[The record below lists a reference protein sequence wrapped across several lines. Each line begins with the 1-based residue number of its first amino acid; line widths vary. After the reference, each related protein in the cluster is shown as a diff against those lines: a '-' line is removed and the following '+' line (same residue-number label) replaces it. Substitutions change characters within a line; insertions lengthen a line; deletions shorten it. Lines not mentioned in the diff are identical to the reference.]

1 MSDTRGNQTG
11 HELELSP
18 DEGTEKIGDLFN
30 PGYPD
35 SGNEPRD
42 GLVTTDSGQDIS
54 RAARVTLGSY
64 LSSATKGQVGVTR
77 PNSFQLS
84 DGSSPATAA
93 FDSNGSS
100 RQSPAL
106 TRRDVEASGKTVG
119 TYLDLAK
126 GYEPAARSFEG
137 TKHSEYSRS
146 GNNPFQDS
154 DISIKNYS
162 EPEARARGQDG
173 NSVLLNIRPRGAG
186 SASELGNPNISPLP
200 ESAPILQ
207 KKISDVL
214 RNNRFNPIERAFVQN
229 HTLTGTGTTLQRKL
243 GVHEKDNGKVI
254 RQDLLEQVG
263 LKLMIRAT
271 GHSIPGQDLLDSTNN
286 LQDTNNF
293 APLIPSAPQL
303 TGLPLIDVVNLRAG
317 NVAVAED
324 ILGVGVTPE
333 SARAEYINDIYPEG
347 IDRSQDGSRDAFTGK
362 SYGVLNSHI
371 EPFGGPLPIGT
382 FTTTVAGIIAI
393 VGASALVSLLPL
405 LLGGSTAISARQ
417 STFNADPSTLIKGK
431 RSFLNAEADGYS
443 RDNLQEFV
451 LSLLGIPKTDH
462 NWGLCLLTG
471 IGAFF
476 GIEIRRPVAGQGVSI
491 DEDSILE
498 SIFNIV
504 TAPGYYAVVIRNAI
518 RDTEQ
523 IVRAIEDFSGSVSG
537 TNVVGAISGL
547 FKIVES
553 ITTSALYRFIMSM
566 TALGNQ
572 VLNYAVRPEND
583 IAGYLENPDRH
594 RSRISESS
602 QSVETM
608 EAVLGG
614 DLGSKRASSL
624 AWKHSAPYSAYVLPG
639 TFVSALDTSPAGGR
653 DLGKLAPS
661 ERVRSGESG
670 NRIPKDQVHL
680 IENKLEAEYV
690 PFYFQDLRTNE
701 IISFHAFLTDLS
713 DGFAASYNSTT
724 GYGRADEVMVY
735 NNTKRSISFG
745 FQVVATSVEDLD
757 VMYWN
762 VNKLISML
770 YPQYSRGRVMTSG
783 GDKFIQPFSQIP
795 TASPMIRLRI
805 GDIIRGN
812 YSKFGLARLFGLGQD
827 ESSFRFDSEDSAQ
840 RSYERRRRAALP
852 DALRRAR
859 EELSGRQKGAGDMVT
874 LRAISRDQPL
884 WCNRQGQAAWLGT
897 ETVPNP
903 PRRRRRPDMNFAL
916 NIYRP
921 GVPSRLQESID
932 SGQGKNLP
940 ANTEVRIIE
949 TIDFSG
955 LSSEATAAFLAATG
969 PDESVAVRPRDDP
982 QFLVEIVTSA
992 PEVEAELAEVLGDF
1006 KYFYVLQSDVTGYS
1020 SSQVQARANEI
1031 LDEEIGTA
1039 PSDRDQNTLE
1049 DFFSGAEGKNP
1060 IVRSFEST
1068 RGRGLAGFITSL
1080 NMADLIEPTWE
1091 TEPGMRAPKSMKLT
1105 VSFSPIHDIPM
1116 GLDSDGMMRSVAYNV
1131 GSMSR
1136 VVGRDQYEGEP
1147 TPPATGAGQGEG
1159 NGSQ

>member
-11 HELELSP
+11 HDLDLSV

-30 PGYPD
+30 PGHPG

-42 GLVTTDSGQDIS
+42 GLVSFDSDQDLS
-54 RAARVTLGSY
+54 RRAKLTLGSY
-64 LSSATKGQVGVTR
+64 LSNLTQGNVGVGRRNTFQVPPGSDDAIAGFDENASSRR
-77 PNSFQLS
+77 PVAARLDVESG
-84 DGSSPATAA
+84 GSTIGTFLDHVKGYP
-93 FDSNGSS
+93 DSNG
-100 RQSPAL
+100 
-106 TRRDVEASGKTVG
+106 
-119 TYLDLAK
+119 
-126 GYEPAARSFEG
+126 AARNFEN
-137 TKHSEYSRS
+137 TKNSDYGSS
-146 GNNPFQDS
+146 NPFLDS
-154 DISIKNYS
+154 DINIKNYS
-162 EPEARARGQDG
+162 DDARRTGADG
-173 NSVLLNIRPRGAG
+173 NSILLNINPRG
-186 SASELGNPNISPLP
+186 SRESDELGNPNIGPVP
-200 ESAPILQ
+200 ANTPTVQ
-207 KKISDVL
+207 RKISEVL
-214 RNNRFNPIERAFVQN
+214 RQNRFNPIERAFVQN
-229 HTLTGTGTTLQRKL
+229 HTLTGTGVTLQRKL

-254 RQDLLEQVG
+254 RQDLLEEVG

-303 TGLPLIDVVNLRAG
+303 TGLPLIDVINLRAG
-317 NVAVAED
+317 NVAIAED

-382 FTTTVAGIIAI
+382 FTTTVAGIITI

-405 LLGGSTAISARQ
+405 LLGGSTEIRPRQ

-431 RSFLNAEADGYS
+431 RGYLNAEADGYS
-443 RDNLQEFV
+443 RDNLQEFI

-476 GIEIRRPVAGQGVSI
+476 GIEIRQPVAGQGVSI

-537 TNVVGAISGL
+537 ANVVGAISGL

-572 VLNYAVRPEND
+572 VLNYAARPEND

-602 QSVETM
+602 QSEKTM
-608 EAVLGG
+608 LSILGG
-614 DLGSKRASSL
+614 DLGSSRASSL
-624 AWKHSAPYSAYVLPG
+624 TWKHSAPYSAYVLPQ
-639 TFVSALDTSPAGGR
+639 TFIAAMDVSPAGSR
-653 DLGKLAPS
+653 DLGKLAPVG
-661 ERVRSGESG
+661 RVQAATKLSHDLVQ
-670 NRIPKDQVHL
+670 K
-680 IENKLEAEYV
+680 IENKLESEYV

-713 DGFAASYNSTT
+713 DGFTTSYNSTT

-735 NNTKRSISFG
+735 NNTKRAISFG
-745 FQVVATSVEDLD
+745 FQVVATSAEDLD

-770 YPQYSRGRVMTSG
+770 YPQYSKGRVMVSG
-783 GDKFIQPFSQIP
+783 DDKFIQPFSQIP

-812 YSKFGLARLFGLGQD
+812 YSKFGLSRLFGLGQG
-827 ESSFRFDSEDSAQ
+827 ESSFSVASNEQTEQA
-840 RSYERRRRAALP
+840 SYNRRRAAALP
-852 DALRRAR
+852 RAMQRAR
-859 EELSGRQKGAGDMVT
+859 QELEGRQKGAGDLVK
-874 LRAISRDQPL
+874 LRAISRDHPL
-884 WCNRQGQAAWLGT
+884 FCNRQGQAAWLGI
-897 ETVPNP
+897 EPVANP
-903 PRRRRRPDMNFAL
+903 PRRRRRDDMEFVA
-916 NIYRP
+916 NIYNSD
-921 GVPSRLQESID
+921 VPSGLRRSID
-932 SGQGKNLP
+932 SGGGRSLP

-955 LSSEATAAFLAATG
+955 LSSEATSAILAATG
-969 PDESVAVRPRDDP
+969 PDESVSVRPRDAP
-982 QFLVEIVTSA
+982 QFLVEIVTSVS
-992 PEVEAELAEVLGDF
+992 EVADALAEVLGDF
-1006 KYFYVLQSDVTGYS
+1006 KYVYVLQSDVTGYS
-1020 SSQVQARANEI
+1020 STQIQARANEI

-1039 PSDRDQNTLE
+1039 PSDRDQSTLE

-1136 VVGRDQYEGEP
+1136 VVGRDQYEDTP
-1147 TPPATGAGQGEG
+1147 TPSTSERGNTGTQ
-1159 NGSQ
+1159 